1 MAASLP
7 SLTSILFQNQAQ
19 PDSVKNL
26 AGTGSETPEQI
37 AEKRKKLLAAGQG
50 DAMAR
55 YGLAGT
61 LMGLGS

>member
-1 MAASLP
+1 MASLP

-19 PDSVKNL
+19 PSAIGDLGN
-26 AGTGSETPEQI
+26 TGSETADDL

-50 DAMAR
+50 DAMSR

-61 LMGLGS
+61 LMGMAS